1 MTPNNSE
8 VDRAENLTATS
19 AQAVRSGRI
28 AARHEYW
35 HPTGRGEQERREQG
49 GDIELGVEAVREH
62 PHEPR
67 ARLLLERREAV
78 GVNREVDLEWRP
90 LMPLPVLVERPE
102 GSGVSHELLDLH
114 CLLVNPHATGT

>member
-35 HPTGRGEQERREQG
+35 HPTGGADREANEPSG
-49 GDIELGVEAVREH
+49 ATAESLWMLVWHKGDI
-62 PHEPR
+62 
-67 ARLLLERREAV
+67 
-78 GVNREVDLEWRP
+78 D
-90 LMPLPVLVERPE
+90 
-102 GSGVSHELLDLH
+102 GSWK
-114 CLLVNPHATGT
+114 PA